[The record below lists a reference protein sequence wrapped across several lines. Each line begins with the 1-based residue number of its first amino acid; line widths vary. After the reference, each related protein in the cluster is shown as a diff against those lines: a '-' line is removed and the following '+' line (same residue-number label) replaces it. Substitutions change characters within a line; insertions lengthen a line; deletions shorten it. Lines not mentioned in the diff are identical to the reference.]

1 METHYKILARRLGGL
16 TLGVSGL
23 GLAMGASPSG
33 PLRYGR
39 ETYRWASVTP
49 TASWMFIKY
58 VCPPSIS
65 RCPEVVRP
73 SLFIAHVDEI
83 NANIRNKFHR
93 SFVGVVRRCWKG
105 DSEVDR
111 VRVTLVRESVT
122 FSTTIVLS
130 SGRDSN
136 AKVALQC

>member
-1 METHYKILARRLGGL
+1 MGICNADGVLDVHQICLSTLYQSVPGGC
-16 TLGVSGL
+16 TD
-23 GLAMGASPSG
+23 
-33 PLRYGR
+33 
-39 ETYRWASVTP
+39 
-49 TASWMFIKY
+49 
-58 VCPPSIS
+58 
-65 RCPEVVRP
+65 

-83 NANIRNKFHR
+83 NASIRNKFHR